1 MYPDNERE
9 TLTAYLDHVLFG
21 RGDTPPQANY
31 PEYDSLYSLFE
42 ARQKATHWKV
52 WESVKRLNPELY
64 KLVGVPA
71 LDPKEEMP
79 PLDMEFLKE
88 CIQLQETG
96 DANML
101 ERLHHDRLRYDHET
115 EKWYIWRGNF
125 WQEDKIGIVKK
136 VLSGHIRAQYFGV
149 AARLAGNAAN
159 ADEAAEKM
167 LYENL
172 IEACQSRARAV
183 CNIGKKKRV
192 LEEAQTNLAMQG
204 RAWDNIPNLLACP
217 NGTID
222 LRTGQLRPG
231 RPSDYLRTVS
241 PTTYTGLETPAP
253 RFERFIAEIFDHN
266 QEMVCFMQRLLGYG
280 ITGLSTEHKLPIFY
294 GEEGRNGKDTLLET
308 LSTVLGGGLA
318 STGSQDLLIAGKS
331 AAVGSASPHLMDLQ
345 GARLKWVSETAEG
358 ASLNANQVK
367 QLTGGGKIKARPL
380 HGQMIEFA
388 PTHLLLMLTN
398 HKPRI
403 PSGGDAALWARLLL
417 IPFLMRFVE
426 NPSKPNERPR
436 DPYLKVKLAEEASG
450 ILAWLVRG
458 AMQYHQEGLN
468 PPDSVLAATD
478 TYQNEEDLFSQFIEQ
493 DCLIGPHYTIGS
505 TSLYEAFRESTGSFM
520 SQTKFGRKM
529 AQKGIDKVR
538 ANSGMIYQGIGLKI
552 SE

>member
-1 MYPDNERE
+1 MYTDTERE
-9 TLTAYLDHVLFG
+9 TLIEYLEHVLFG
-21 RGDTPPQANY
+21 CGDTPPHAKS

-42 ARQKATHWKV
+42 ARQKGTHWKV
-52 WESVKRLNPELY
+52 WDSVKRLNPELY

-71 LDPKEEMP
+71 LDPKEEIA
-79 PLDMEFLKE
+79 PLDLEFLKE

-96 DANML
+96 DANLL
-101 ERLHHDRLRYDHET
+101 ERLHHDRLRYDHDH
-115 EKWYIWRGNF
+115 EKWYLWKGNY
-125 WQEDKIGIVKK
+125 WQDDKIGIVKK
-136 VLSGHIRAQYFGV
+136 ILSGHVRSQYFSTAG
-149 AARLAGNAAN
+149 RLAGLAAN
-159 ADEAAEKM
+159 AEDQHEKT
-167 LYENL
+167 LYEGL

-183 CNIGKKKRV
+183 CNVGKKKRV
-192 LEEAQTNLAMQG
+192 LEEAQTNLAMNG
-204 RAWDNIPNLLACP
+204 RAWDNLPNLLACP

-222 LRTGQLRPG
+222 LRNGQLRAG
-231 RPSDYLRTVS
+231 RPADYIRTVS

-253 RFERFIAEIFDHN
+253 RFEQFIQEIFDHEE
-266 QEMVCFMQRLLGYG
+266 EMVCFMQRLLGYG

-331 AAVGSASPHLMDLQ
+331 ATVGSASPHLMDLQ

-380 HGQMIEFA
+380 HGQMIEFS

-436 DPYLKVKLAEEASG
+436 DPYLKTKLAEEASG

-458 AMQYHQEGLN
+458 AMAYHQEGLN
-468 PPDSVLAATD
+468 PPDSVMLATD
-478 TYQNEEDLFSQFIEQ
+478 DYKGDEDLVKHF
-493 DCLIGPHYTIGS
+493 
-505 TSLYEAFRESTGSFM
+505 LYENCVIQDHCAVNSTQLWKAFAEATGSRM
-520 SQTKFGRKM
+520 SQTKFGL
-529 AQKGIDKVR
+529 KVSEHGFVKDR
-538 ANSGMIYQGIGLKI
+538 DSIGRNIYLGIGLLP
-552 SE
+552 E